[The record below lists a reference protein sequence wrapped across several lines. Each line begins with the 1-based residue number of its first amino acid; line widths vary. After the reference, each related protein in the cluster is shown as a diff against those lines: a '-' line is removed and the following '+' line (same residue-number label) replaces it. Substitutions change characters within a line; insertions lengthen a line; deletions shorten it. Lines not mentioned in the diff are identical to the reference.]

1 MNNLSHYVRVY
12 DNAFSPAFCNFL
24 IEEYEKKKDKFK
36 TYRLSEHEWEFD
48 YRSFEEVN
56 ICEEEIFK
64 PYLTQYYDRIK
75 DVYNQYVKDVN
86 SIYLPK
92 DAALEA
98 ARLKKYEN
106 NDVDQFGWHTDVN
119 DAISSKRFLV
129 MFAYLNDVA
138 EGGETEFES
147 KSEEG
152 FTVTPK
158 CGRIVVFPPMWM
170 FPHKGKKPISNPKYI
185 LSTYLH
191 YK

>member
-24 IEEYEKKKDKFK
+24 IEEYEKKKDKFE

-75 DVYNQYVKDVN
+75 DVYNQYAKDVN